1 MAIKST
7 DSATRKAVV
16 DYYDGSWFDYRVIWL
31 DRGNLAKH
39 FGYWEPDTRNHS
51 QSLTNMNRQ
60 VAARVN
66 PKPGERVLD
75 AGCGIG
81 GSSMWLARTFGVNTV
96 GISLSANELE
106 RARRYA
112 KAKGLEDQC
121 TFQQEDFIA
130 TSFPDESFDIVWAQE
145 SVCHT
150 IHKDAF
156 CAEAYRLLKPG
167 GRMVMEDWFRPR
179 RPYDAKDEKLFSD
192 WLRGWA
198 IEDLATREEITG
210 YAADAGFENVVLE
223 DITPYMLRSARHLYM
238 VTAALYPGAVLLRA
252 LKLRTKVLHENMIS
266 ARLQWRAHVR
276 NLWFA
281 GILSAQ
287 KPVDA
292 STSKPTTKAKS
303 GKAKPKS
310 GGSSKAPKDQGNDVA
325 GANAP
330 AAGHANGAESSNG
343 GKGVPAEGASADQES
358 HEPGEQN
365 ETKGDDSKS

>member
-1 MAIKST
+1 MPKTTT
-7 DSATRKAVV
+7 DSATKKAVV

-51 QSLTNMNRQ
+51 QSLVNMNRQ
-60 VAARVN
+60 VAKRVN

-96 GISLSANELE
+96 GISLSSRELE
-106 RARRYA
+106 KARRYA
-112 KAKGLEDQC
+112 KAKGLDDQC

-156 CAEAYRLLKPG
+156 LKEAYRLLKPG
-167 GRMVMEDWFRPR
+167 GRMVMEDWFRPH
-179 RPYDAKDEKLFSD
+179 RPFHPKDEKLFSD

-198 IEDLATREEITG
+198 IEDLATREEITS
-210 YAADAGFENVVLE
+210 YARKAGFENVLLE
-223 DITPYMLRSARHLYM
+223 DITPYMLRSARHLYT

-252 LKLRTKVLHENMIS
+252 LRLRTKILHENMLS

-281 GILSAQ
+281 GILSGQ
-287 KPVDA
+287 KPKKQEEPETSPVEEPASSASDFDA
-292 STSKPTTKAKS
+292 GRAPSPEGTAAERAAQADAPSEESAREEPTAQE
-303 GKAKPKS
+303 
-310 GGSSKAPKDQGNDVA
+310 SSLGQNE
-325 GANAP
+325 
-330 AAGHANGAESSNG
+330 AAG
-343 GKGVPAEGASADQES
+343 
-358 HEPGEQN
+358 EPR
-365 ETKGDDSKS
+365 DDKQ